1 MASAARSSSLG
12 QPGWLTNHWIVFP
25 HICAKQY
32 TRLLRTTICFN
43 TLGDERTTGCL
54 MSFFI
59 LGSHLFFCI
68 LSAIQHVW
76 ECAAGEGRKR
86 KRQRLAQMLE
96 SMSAESAAWW
106 YIGARTELEDLEGGN
121 RTHCRVRGLFWDPQK
136 RLEGDGWKH
145 YKVKERINERH
156 SHKSWS
162 MYFTGMLPVCWVIPG
177 IWILR
182 LLLRFCLYQAI
193 WKHNLPGLHEGKSA
207 SMLCIILNSRF
218 L

>member
-32 TRLLRTTICFN
+32 TRLLRTTVCFN

-54 MSFFI
+54 VSFFI

-106 YIGARTELEDLEGGN
+106 YIGARTELEDLEVGN
-121 RTHCRVRGLFWDPQK
+121 NSLQG
-136 RLEGDGWKH
+136 
-145 YKVKERINERH
+145 ERA
-156 SHKSWS
+156 
-162 MYFTGMLPVCWVIPG
+162 
-177 IWILR
+177 
-182 LLLRFCLYQAI
+182 LLRPTEEARGRWVETLQGKWKDQRETQSQMLKHVFYWDAPSVLGDSRCLDFAI
-193 WKHNLPGLHEGKSA
+193 TSKILPLSGNLKA
-207 SMLCIILNSRF
+207 
-218 L
+218 